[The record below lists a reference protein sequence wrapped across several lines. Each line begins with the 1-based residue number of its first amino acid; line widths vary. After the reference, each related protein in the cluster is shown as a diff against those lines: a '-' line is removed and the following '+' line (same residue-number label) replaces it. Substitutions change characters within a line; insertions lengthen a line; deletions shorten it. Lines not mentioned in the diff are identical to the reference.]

1 MFFKTN
7 SESEIIK
14 VWKSVNSLL
23 NEVKAYEVN
32 TYKNVSFLGHPVCT
46 VSALEVFHVM
56 RYTNLRLLTLLTYL
70 PILPMS

>member
-23 NEVKAYEVN
+23 NEVKAYEVI
-32 TYKNVSFLGHPVCT
+32 TYKNLSFLGHPVCT
-46 VSALEVFHVM
+46 HF
-56 RYTNLRLLTLLTYL
+56 TYVVASNM
-70 PILPMS
+70 ITSYIASYIEYYI